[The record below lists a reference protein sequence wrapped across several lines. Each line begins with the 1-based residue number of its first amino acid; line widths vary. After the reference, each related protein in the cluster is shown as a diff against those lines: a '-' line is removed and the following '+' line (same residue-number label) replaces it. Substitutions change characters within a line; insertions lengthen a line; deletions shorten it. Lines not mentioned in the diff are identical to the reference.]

1 MTNEDEIIVPS
12 HSQLFGPRAEEICES
27 DGSGLNH
34 MVWMSFWSSVKG
46 CSFSLVTYAS
56 ICNCIFVRICVGV
69 PEIGSKRSS
78 IVRSAE
84 FLKAQMRRNRGIVC
98 KFAFWLWKMISR
110 IKEMKGV
117 IPLPPLTITRDSC
130 LAPSRSQ
137 TPIGLIK
144 REINHAI
151 QIHI

>member
-1 MTNEDEIIVPS
+1 MTNEDEIIAPS
-12 HSQLFGPRAEEICES
+12 QSQLFGPRVGEMGES
-27 DGSGLNH
+27 DGFGLNH
-34 MVWMSFWSSVKG
+34 MVWMSFWASATG

-56 ICNCIFVRICVGV
+56 ICNCTLVEICVGV
-69 PEIGSKRSS
+69 PEIGSNRSS
-78 IVRSAE
+78 VVRSIE
-84 FLKAQMRRNRGIVC
+84 FLKAQMRRTRGIVC

-130 LAPSRSQ
+130 LSPCRSQ

-144 REINHAI
+144 REIKNAI
-151 QIHI
+151 QSHI